1 MTERVD
7 NAPDLRTLCAALNSL
22 RDLLPFDLAAVYARA
37 GSADR
42 LVPCAAEGP
51 RASDEVRSRT
61 LSLGNESRLAEAMQR
76 SSPSVLPDDP
86 GRLVVP
92 LFAGGESVG
101 VIVLERD
108 GVEPYTEAEL
118 RLAATIGKF
127 AAAAIMPPASSL
139 PDFGDMQRAY
149 FRRVLE
155 RTRGRIYGRRGAAE
169 LVGLKPTTLQSRLK
183 KLGIDPAPLRR
194 H

>member
-1 MTERVD
+1 MTELVD
-7 NAPDLRTLCAALNSL
+7 NASDLGTLCAALNSL
-22 RDLLPFDLAAVYARA
+22 RDLLPFDVAVVYARS
-37 GSADR
+37 GDR
-42 LVPCAAEGP
+42 LVPRAVEGP

-61 LSLGNESRLAEAMQR
+61 LALADAPRLVE
-76 SSPSVLPDDP
+76 VLQQSTPQLRPDDP
-86 GRLVVP
+86 GRLVIP
-92 LFAGGESVG
+92 LVAGDAAVG
-101 VIVLERD
+101 LLVIEREGTAFTD
-108 GVEPYTEAEL
+108 AEL
-118 RLAATIGKF
+118 RLACTIGKF
-127 AAAAIMPPASSL
+127 AAAAVTPPASNL
-139 PDFGDMQRAY
+139 PDFGDMQRLY

>member
-1 MTERVD
+1 MTELVD
-7 NAPDLRTLCAALNSL
+7 NAPDLDTLRAALNSL
-22 RDLLPFDLAAVYARA
+22 RDLLPFDVAVVYARS
-37 GSADR
+37 GDR
-42 LVPCAAEGP
+42 LVPRAVEGP

-61 LSLGNESRLAEAMQR
+61 LALADAPRLAE
-76 SSPSVLPDDP
+76 VLQQSAPMLRPDDP
-86 GRLVVP
+86 GRLVIP
-92 LFAGGESVG
+92 LIAGEASVG
-101 VIVLERD
+101 LLVIEREGTAFTD
-108 GVEPYTEAEL
+108 AEL
-118 RLAATIGKF
+118 RLSSTIGKF
-127 AAAAIMPPASSL
+127 AAAAVKPPPSSL